1 MEDTKGVQSW
11 FETGEEYRN
20 SCYLMK
26 KPAGLRMHE
35 PFCSYWKDKYNE
47 PTPEHLVL
55 HYANEP

>member
-1 MEDTKGVQSW
+1 
-11 FETGEEYRN
+11 
-20 SCYLMK
+20 MK
-26 KPAGLRMHE
+26 KPAGLRMYE